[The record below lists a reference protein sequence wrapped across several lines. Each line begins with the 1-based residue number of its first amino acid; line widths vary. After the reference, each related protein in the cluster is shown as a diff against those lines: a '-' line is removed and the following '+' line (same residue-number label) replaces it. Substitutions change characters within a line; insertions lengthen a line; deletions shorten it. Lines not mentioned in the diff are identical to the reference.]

1 MNRDWREKM
10 RQKGFGRDWRAHWRR
25 QRQLHQRHS
34 LRWHLT
40 KALLLCIVLAFLCW
54 KGYQSWQLTRERT
67 GFWDASLREIATQI
81 LDSMPDNLAL
91 LAQTAKP
98 PRASERRDDQKMSF
112 QIWAAGRNV
121 VHSPAA
127 PVTAMKP
134 DFRDGFATR
143 RIDGETWRVYS
154 VADAR
159 RGIIVQVG
167 RTQDM
172 MAEEFSGWVRVGLI
186 AAAQV
191 FVLFGLVAW
200 LVIGRS
206 LRPVT
211 ALRKKLL
218 ERPPLDL
225 TPLPLGPIP
234 AELQPLVEA
243 FNRQLG
249 RVDEALQHERRF
261 IADAAHELRTP
272 LAVLTAHADLA
283 LRANTI
289 EEKNAALQRLNA
301 GVQRSARLSEQ
312 LLDLA
317 RLDTA
322 ADGAERGPVDL
333 SELLVLLVRD
343 VETLA
348 RQRRQRIT
356 LNAEPS
362 ILTGDVD
369 QLGILLRNLLDN
381 AVRYAG
387 EGGTIAVSCGPVLR
401 DGAPGIVLQV
411 ADDGPGVPAAD
422 RERIFDR
429 FYRAPNG
436 NGNGHGDR
444 GSGIGLSLV
453 ARAAR
458 SHGARIE
465 VGDGIGGRGL
475 SVTVYFPSAANNAPD
490 T

>member
-1 MNRDWREKM
+1 M
-10 RQKGFGRDWRAHWRR
+10 AHHRR
-25 QRQLHQRHS
+25 FHMRHS
-34 LRWHLT
+34 LRWRLT
-40 KALLLCIVLAFLCW
+40 KALLLCVVLAFLCW

-67 GFWDASLREIATQI
+67 GFWDASLREIAGQI
-81 LDSMPDNLAL
+81 LESMPDNLAV
-91 LAQTAKP
+91 LAQTAQT
-98 PRASERRDDQKMSF
+98 PRPRTGRDDQKMSF
-112 QIWAAGRNV
+112 QIWAGGRNV
-121 VHSPAA
+121 VYSPAA
-127 PVTAMKP
+127 PAAPMKP
-134 DFRDGFATR
+134 DFADGYATR
-143 RIDGETWRVYS
+143 EIGGKTWRVYS
-154 VADAR
+154 LADPR

-172 MAEEFSGWVRVGLI
+172 MAAEFSGWVRVGLI
-186 AAAQV
+186 AAAQI

-206 LRPVT
+206 LRQVT
-211 ALRKKLL
+211 ALRKTLL
-218 ERPPLDL
+218 ARQPLDL
-225 TPLPLGPIP
+225 TPLPLAPIP
-234 AELQPLVEA
+234 TELQPLVEA
-243 FNRQLG
+243 FNHQLG

-283 LRANTI
+283 LRANTA
-289 EEKNAALQRLNA
+289 EEKDAALQRLNA

-317 RLDTA
+317 RLDSA
-322 ADGAERGPVDL
+322 AAGERVPVDL

-343 VETLA
+343 IETLA
-348 RQRRQRIT
+348 RERRQRIT
-356 LNAEPS
+356 LNAEPAMVS
-362 ILTGDVD
+362 GDVD

-387 EGGTIAVSCGPVLR
+387 EGGTIAVSCGPR
-401 DGAPGIVLQV
+401 AGAPGVVLQV
-411 ADDGPGVPAAD
+411 ADDGPGVPAAE

-429 FYRAPNG
+429 FFRASNG
-436 NGNGHGDR
+436 NGNGHDR

-475 SVTVYFPSAANNAPD
+475 SVTVYFPSVANNAPD

>member
-1 MNRDWREKM
+1 MTRDWMER
-10 RQKGFGRDWRAHWRR
+10 HRR
-25 QRQLHQRHS
+25 FHMRHS
-34 LRWHLT
+34 LRWRLT
-40 KALLLCIVLAFLCW
+40 KALLLCVVLAFLCW

-67 GFWDASLREIATQI
+67 GFWDASLREIASQI
-81 LDSMPDNLAL
+81 LESMPDNLAM
-91 LAQTAKP
+91 LAQTAQP
-98 PRASERRDDQKMSF
+98 PRPRERHDDQKMSF
-112 QIWAAGRNV
+112 QIWAGGRIV

-127 PVTAMKP
+127 PIVAMKP
-134 DFRDGFATR
+134 DFADGFATR
-143 RIDGETWRVYS
+143 DIGGETWRVYS
-154 VADAR
+154 LADPR
-159 RGIIVQVG
+159 RGITVQVG

-172 MAEEFSGWVRVGLI
+172 MAEEFSGWVKVGLI

-206 LRPVT
+206 LRQIT
-211 ALRKKLL
+211 AMRKTLL
-218 ERPPLDL
+218 ARQPLDL
-225 TPLPLGPIP
+225 TPLPLDPIP
-234 AELQPLVEA
+234 TELQPLVQA
-243 FNRQLG
+243 FNHQLG

-283 LRANTI
+283 LRAGTI

-322 ADGAERGPVDL
+322 NDGAERAPVDL

-343 VETLA
+343 IETLA
-348 RQRRQRIT
+348 RERRQRIT

-362 ILTGDVD
+362 VVLGDID

-387 EGGTIAVSCGPVLR
+387 EGGTIAVSCAPESGGGAPAVVLR
-401 DGAPGIVLQV
+401 V

-429 FYRAPNG
+429 FFRSHGNG
-436 NGNGHGDR
+436 NGNGNGDR

-475 SVTVYFPSAANNAPD
+475 SVTVRFAPMAD
-490 T
+490 RTAD

>member
-1 MNRDWREKM
+1 M
-10 RQKGFGRDWRAHWRR
+10 RQKAASDRDWRARWRR
-25 QRQLHQRHS
+25 RRGPQRRNS

-67 GFWDASLREIATQI
+67 GFWDTSLQEIGSQI
-81 LDSMPDNLAL
+81 LESMPDNLAL
-91 LAQTAKP
+91 LAQTAQA
-98 PRASERRDDQKMSF
+98 PRPSARRDDQKMSF
-112 QIWAAGRNV
+112 QIWAGGRNV

-134 DFRDGFATR
+134 DFVDGFATR
-143 RIDGETWRVYS
+143 RINGETWRVYS
-154 VADAR
+154 VADSK

-211 ALRKKLL
+211 ALREKLL
-218 ERPPLDL
+218 KRQPLDL

-283 LRANTI
+283 LRATTI
-289 EEKNAALQRLNA
+289 EEKNAALQRLSA

-343 VETLA
+343 FETLA
-348 RQRRQRIT
+348 RARRQKIA
-356 LNAEPS
+356 LIAEPA
-362 ILTGDVD
+362 IVTGDID

-387 EGGTIAVSCGPVLR
+387 EGGTISVSCGPAPS
-401 DGAPGIVLQV
+401 DGEPGIVLQV
-411 ADDGPGVPAAD
+411 ADDGPGVPHAD

-436 NGNGHGDR
+436 NGAGNGHGDR

-465 VGDGIGGRGL
+465 VGDGLGGRGL
-475 SVTVYFPSAANNAPD
+475 SVTVYFPSARTEDAA
-490 T
+490 